1 MPCYR
6 GPDGP
11 PATVCGG
18 TVESAGTLSPYGHG
32 EEYVTEHPTPHSIAR
47 TPLRS
52 EPSRSEETTASPLRS
67 LSDDELLRRLVEL
80 LQQSRRVEVVLVA
93 HIGEVDTRRLYARE
107 ACPSMFAYC
116 TEVLHLSEQEAY
128 LRIAAARAAREHAML
143 LPMLADGRL
152 HLSGIAKLAPHLT
165 RANREALLERA
176 AHKSKRRIEELVA
189 ELAPGAD
196 VPALTRK
203 LPEPR
208 RAEPSLLPPSQ
219 AHARADPELGLD
231 RVPTAAVPAPVRPAI
246 VQPLSPARYKV
257 QFTASA
263 AFHDKLERLKALI
276 RSSVPDGDLAAIL
289 EDAVTEKLERLEAR
303 RFGMTKAPRK
313 ELAATETSAPSSRY
327 IPAAVRRAVYERD
340 GGQCRYS
347 DDGGRRCSARRHLE
361 FHHVEPH
368 ARGGDRSPENIR
380 LMCRAHNAYL
390 AERDYGEDLMAR
402 YRRAPTHMSEGP
414 ASPSDSEE
422 GPCALRPAAT

>member
-1 MPCYR
+1 MT
-6 GPDGP
+6 DQP
-11 PATVCGG
+11 P
-18 TVESAGTLSPYGHG
+18 
-32 EEYVTEHPTPHSIAR
+32 PHSIAR
-47 TPLRS
+47 TPLGS
-52 EPSRSEETTASPLRS
+52 EPARNEDGTGISLRS
-67 LSDDELLRRLVEL
+67 LSDDELLRRLAEL

-93 HIGEVDTRRLYARE
+93 HIGEVDGRRLYARE
-107 ACPSMFAYC
+107 AYPSMFSYC
-116 TEVLHLSEQEAY
+116 TDLLHLSEQEAY
-128 LRIAAARAAREHAML
+128 LRITAARAAREHAML

-165 RANREALLERA
+165 RANRDALLERA

-203 LPEPR
+203 LPAPR
-208 RAEPSLLPPSQ
+208 GAEPSPLPPPEAQ
-219 AHARADPELGLD
+219 ARTTIELGLD
-231 RVPTAAVPAPVRPAI
+231 RVPAAVSAPVRPAV

-313 ELAATETSAPSSRY
+313 GVAATETSAPASRY
-327 IPAAVRRAVYERD
+327 IPAGVRRAVYERD
-340 GGQCRYS
+340 GGQCRYA
-347 DDGGRRCSARRHLE
+347 DDQERRCSARHHLE
-361 FHHVEPH
+361 FHHVEPY

-402 YRRAPTHMSEGP
+402 YRRAPTRLSEAQPCHPTRKEDP
-414 ASPSDSEE
+414 APYGAPLDPPHE
-422 GPCALRPAAT
+422 GEA